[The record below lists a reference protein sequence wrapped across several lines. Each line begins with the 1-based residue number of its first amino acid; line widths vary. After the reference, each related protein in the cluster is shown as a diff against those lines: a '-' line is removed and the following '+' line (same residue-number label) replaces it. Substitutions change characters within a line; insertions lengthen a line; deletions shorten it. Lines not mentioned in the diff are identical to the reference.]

1 MIKIKEDKTRQ
12 DKREGKRKGNVTGK
26 GGEDKREVKRLTG
39 LVKKEDIWGSS
50 EHLQQLQ
57 PPSLPATHLTNA
69 IIPERAWMH

>member
-1 MIKIKEDKTRQ
+1 VR
-12 DKREGKRKGNVTGK
+12 GK
-26 GGEDKREVKRLTG
+26 GGEDKREDKREVKRLTG

-69 IIPERAWMH
+69 IIPERVWMY